1 MFEMDCWP
9 LSLFSTH
16 SVRNCWP
23 LGRLMSTALRPVTS
37 STSTTPKEYT
47 SAFSVIW
54 PLWAYSGAR
63 YLAEETHTYRHY
75 PLLSRFKKN
84 ISYPWRFTQ
93 MFQSHACPHPCLH
106 PVATLPDQNLRPLE
120 KKFRNQI
127 PKSCNL

>member
-1 MFEMDCWP
+1 MFKVDCRP

-63 YLAEETHTYRHY
+63 YLAEEPHKYRHY
-75 PLLSRFKKN
+75 SIIIKIKNMYFLSLE
-84 ISYPWRFTQ
+84 IYPNVPITRVSTP
-93 MFQSHACPHPCLH
+93 MSPSGCHLA
-106 PVATLPDQNLRPLE
+106 R
-120 KKFRNQI
+120 
-127 PKSCNL
+127 PKSPTFGKEILKSDSKKL